1 MKFAKICVPFQK
13 LWTEKQQRAM
23 GWVHKMKVWVRAMRD
38 HGRILFLTSF
48 LRELN
53 EGLPRVLGWQKLV
66 LIAIKKHAKKLIRGL
81 NDL

>member
-1 MKFAKICVPFQK
+1 MNSAKNCVPFQK

-48 LRELN
+48 LRELKA
-53 EGLPRVLGWQKLV
+53 RDSLV
-66 LIAIKKHAKKLIRGL
+66 SCDSKNWFNCHKKACKEV
-81 NDL
+81 N